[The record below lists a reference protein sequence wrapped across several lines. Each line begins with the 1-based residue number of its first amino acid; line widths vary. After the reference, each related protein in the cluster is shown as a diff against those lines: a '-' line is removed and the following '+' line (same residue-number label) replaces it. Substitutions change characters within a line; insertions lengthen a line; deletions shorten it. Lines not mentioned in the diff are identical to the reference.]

1 MRLHWKESRGDAEKL
16 RALAQRIH
24 EQVEAGAG
32 QVPAGLAGE
41 LKEVQKLSKRLK
53 EELLL

>member
-1 MRLHWKESRGDAEKL
+1 MRLHWKEARGDAEKL